1 MTAIDVRISDL
12 IEPGVSLARGDA
24 GTGIASVT
32 SDSRA
37 VGPGALFA
45 ALTGTRADGT
55 RFVAEAALRG
65 AVAVLGPRGVAA
77 PPGVAVLEADN
88 PRRALAR
95 AAARFHGLQPATI
108 CAVTGTSG
116 KTSVAEFTRQ
126 VWTTLGRS
134 AASLGTLGVV
144 APGRRVHGALTTPD
158 PVSLHA
164 ELALLARE
172 GVTHL
177 AMEASSHGLDQ
188 YRLDGVE
195 LAAGAFTNLSRDHL
209 DYHPSMEAYLEAKLR
224 LFAELLPPGAAAVAN
239 ADEPAFARIADIA
252 ARRGLRLVGFGRA
265 GREIRLVGQELDA
278 EGQRLELELFG
289 ARVELRL
296 PLAGAFQAMN
306 ALAALGLACGSG
318 AEPRWAAQALASL
331 AGVPGR
337 LQRAATSREGAAV
350 YVDYA
355 HKPEALRTLLATL
368 RPHARRELVVV
379 FGCGGERD
387 PGKRPMMGEIAAR
400 LADRVYV
407 TDDNPRGEPPAA
419 IRHQVLD
426 ACPGATEVASRRE
439 AIFRAVASLRRGDVL
454 VVAGKG
460 HERGQVEAGV
470 THPFDDVEVARAAVA
485 ADGGEAEPRP

>member
-1 MTAIDVRISDL
+1 
-12 IEPGVSLARGDA
+12 
-24 GTGIASVT
+24 
-32 SDSRA
+32 
-37 VGPGALFA
+37 
-45 ALTGTRADGT
+45 
-55 RFVAEAALRG
+55 
-65 AVAVLGPRGVAA
+65 
-77 PPGVAVLEADN
+77 
-88 PRRALAR
+88 
-95 AAARFHGLQPATI
+95 
-108 CAVTGTSG
+108 
-116 KTSVAEFTRQ
+116 
-126 VWTTLGRS
+126 
-134 AASLGTLGVV
+134 
-144 APGRRVHGALTTPD
+144 
-158 PVSLHA
+158 
-164 ELALLARE
+164 
-172 GVTHL
+172 
-177 AMEASSHGLDQ
+177 
-188 YRLDGVE
+188 
-195 LAAGAFTNLSRDHL
+195 
-209 DYHPSMEAYLEAKLR
+209 MEAYLEAKLR

-419 IRHQVLD
+419 IRRQVLD